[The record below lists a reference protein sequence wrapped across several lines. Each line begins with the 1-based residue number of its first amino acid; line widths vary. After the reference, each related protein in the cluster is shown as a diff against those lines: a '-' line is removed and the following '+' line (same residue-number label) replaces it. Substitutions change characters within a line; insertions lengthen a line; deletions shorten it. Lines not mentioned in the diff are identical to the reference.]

1 MHNKHYTG
9 FEYEPLDFILK
20 FNLNFVEGS
29 FLKYITRCERK
40 GEAFKDL
47 DKANFYYRGETGGNQ
62 YTMDVIKSRRDDKKF
77 RFELFE
83 YCNVNELKDWQN
95 EALFNF
101 FTRNFTETDRT
112 LHKGKQSLREF
123 KKHIEACERLT
134 FSDRLDND

>member
-9 FEYEPLDFILK
+9 FDYEPLDFIIK

-29 FLKYITRCERK
+29 FLKYVTRCERK

-62 YTMDVIKSRRDDKKF
+62 YPMDVIKSRANDKDF

-83 YCNVNELKDWQN
+83 YCALNELKDWQN
-95 EALFNF
+95 EALFSY
-101 FTRNFTETDRT
+101 FTRNYTETDRA
-112 LHKGKQSLREF
+112 LERGKQSLREY
-123 KKHIEACERLT
+123 KKHIESCERLT
-134 FSDRLDND
+134 FSDGLDNN